1 VAPGV
6 WRKLKRK
13 PPEMNRSTILL
24 LAVLLPL
31 VACGQENRL
40 SLDIS
45 ASPFMGNKDAKVTI
59 VEYSDY
65 QCGHCAR
72 HFQTTFPMLKEHFI
86 ETGKLKYV
94 LRNFPLE
101 SIHPQ
106 ALKAAAAALC
116 ANEQQKYWE
125 MHHRLF
131 ANPAQVDMRYMPEH
145 AAAIR
150 MDGVK
155 FSRCLESEKYV
166 SQVRRELQEGQQ
178 IGVEGTPTFLIG
190 KTGDPKKF
198 VPTESLI
205 GAQPFAAFKQIIDAL
220 IE

>member
-1 VAPGV
+1 
-6 WRKLKRK
+6 
-13 PPEMNRSTILL
+13 MNYSI
-24 LAVLLPL
+24 VLLGAIVPL
-31 VACGQENRL
+31 AACAQQSQI

-45 ASPFMGNKDAKVTI
+45 ASPFLGNKDAKVTV

-65 QCGHCAR
+65 QCGYCAR
-72 HFQTTFPMLKEHFI
+72 HFQTTLPMLKEYFI
-86 ETGKLKYV
+86 ETGKIKYV

-145 AAAIR
+145 AAAVR
-150 MDGVK
+150 MDGIK

-166 SQVRRELQEGQQ
+166 PQVRRELQEGQQ

-190 KTGDPKKF
+190 KSGDPKKF
-198 VPTESLI
+198 VPTQSLI